1 VGIGREERGIAPV
14 GEVGQ
19 HRRPLARTC
28 APDRL
33 SRMKTAMRETTMKTR
48 IKGLLERKMAEPA
61 YRDRFERNYPAFILE
76 VQILRALEKKGWT
89 FEDLAKALHTSKG
102 NISRDLIAGG
112 IRAANLPRL
121 NRMAEAL
128 GMGFVPLFI
137 DKKRERA
144 VMFRLQEIAAH

>member
-1 VGIGREERGIAPV
+1 
-14 GEVGQ
+14 
-19 HRRPLARTC
+19 
-28 APDRL
+28 
-33 SRMKTAMRETTMKTR
+33 MKTR

-89 FEDLAKALHTSKG
+89 FEDPAKALHTSKG
-102 NISRDLIAGG
+102 NISRDLSAGG